1 MTVTVTTSS
10 NQNNRDSLNPPQLR
24 LEFEF
29 NLDSRKK
36 RTAILLNELPKT
48 AEIRNGNKLLV
59 SYPMDLRN
67 RRSNALGGCDSN
79 VQLKRIQ
86 AQPRAVLVL
95 GSGGGRRRR
104 SRR

>member
-10 NQNNRDSLNPPQLR
+10 NQNNRDNLNPPQLR

-48 AEIRNGNKLLV
+48 AEIRNGNKHLV

-67 RRSNALGGCDSN
+67 RRSNARGGYYRVSC
-79 VQLKRIQ
+79 
-86 AQPRAVLVL
+86 
-95 GSGGGRRRR
+95 
-104 SRR
+104 

>member
-10 NQNNRDSLNPPQLR
+10 NQNNRDNLNPPQLR

-67 RRSNALGGCDSN
+67 RRSNAWGGVRFECSTETYPSTTPGRTCI
-79 VQLKRIQ
+79 RIW
-86 AQPRAVLVL
+86 
-95 GSGGGRRRR
+95 RR
-104 SRR
+104 SAATF

>member
-10 NQNNRDSLNPPQLR
+10 NQNNRDNLNPPQLR

-67 RRSNALGGCDSN
+67 RRSLARGEYSSESTC
-79 VQLKRIQ
+79 QCQ
-86 AQPRAVLVL
+86 WRAARAHKMPT
-95 GSGGGRRRR
+95 GTSTCQ
-104 SRR
+104 